1 MMKKINDN
9 YQYEKKLYE
18 EGYEYIAGI
27 DEVGRGPLAGPVVA
41 CAVIMPKGCYIEG
54 VTDSKKLS
62 HKKRQQLKAEI
73 MEKALAIGI
82 SFIDEKIIDEINIYE
97 ATKKAMQEALS
108 KLSIKPDYVLIDAMP
123 LELEIPH
130 QAIIKGDELSFMIG
144 CASIIAKEARDDFM
158 IELDQK
164 YPQYGFKQNKG
175 YPTKMHREALKKY
188 GISIVHRKTYGPV
201 KSVINQEHYE
211 QEKLF

>member
-1 MMKKINDN
+1 MKKITDN
-9 YQYEKKLYE
+9 YQFEKKLYE
-18 EGYEYIAGI
+18 EGYKYIAGI

-54 VTDSKKLS
+54 VTDSKKLT
-62 HKKRQQLKAEI
+62 HKKRQQLKQEI
-73 MEKALAIGI
+73 MEKAVAIGI
-82 SFIDEKIIDEINIYE
+82 SFIDELTIDEINIYE
-97 ATKKAMQEALS
+97 ATKKAMLEALS
-108 KLSIKPDYVLIDAMP
+108 KLKVKPDFVLIDAMP
-123 LELEIPH
+123 LELELPH

-175 YPTKMHREALKKY
+175 YPTKMHRDALKKY
-188 GISIVHRKTYGPV
+188 GASVVHRKTYGPV
-201 KSVINQEHYE
+201 KAVLNQEHYE